1 MSLVFSWVTTKVCL
15 LPIILTN
22 PDFPYSPTPQN
33 LGENEEEKV
42 TGKAPIG
49 CASFT
54 LIFICLDAGESPP
67 PVERGERASQPH
79 LGLQAVAGSHL
90 HLLQIACWLVLNGN
104 TCQMLLQI
112 FCRIER
118 ERERERERRDTHT
131 HTMGRM
137 ASMCHQ
143 ITRDDQQD
151 DDADADDVV
160 LVDLLKILRS
170 ETGALND
177 QSVFYSLL
185 VGEMIFISFFFGVGF
200 FCFLFCGF
208 PCF

>member
-1 MSLVFSWVTTKVCL
+1 
-15 LPIILTN
+15 
-22 PDFPYSPTPQN
+22 
-33 LGENEEEKV
+33 
-42 TGKAPIG
+42 
-49 CASFT
+49 
-54 LIFICLDAGESPP
+54 
-67 PVERGERASQPH
+67 
-79 LGLQAVAGSHL
+79 
-90 HLLQIACWLVLNGN
+90 
-104 TCQMLLQI
+104 MLLQI
-112 FCRIER
+112 FCGIER
-118 ERERERERRDTHT
+118 ERERERRETHT

-151 DDADADDVV
+151 DDDDADADDVV
-160 LVDLLKILRS
+160 FVDLLKILRS

-185 VGEMIFISFFFGVGF
+185 VGEMIFFSFFFGVGF

>member
-1 MSLVFSWVTTKVCL
+1 L

-33 LGENEEEKV
+33 LGENEVEKV

-67 PVERGERASQPH
+67 PVEREERASQPH
-79 LGLQAVAGSHL
+79 LGLQAVGGSHL

-118 ERERERERRDTHT
+118 EREREREEGERHT
-131 HTMGRM
+131 HNVE
-137 ASMCHQ
+137 
-143 ITRDDQQD
+143 D
-151 DDADADDVV
+151 
-160 LVDLLKILRS
+160 
-170 ETGALND
+170 
-177 QSVFYSLL
+177 
-185 VGEMIFISFFFGVGF
+185 GF
-200 FCFLFCGF
+200 NVS
-208 PCF
+208 PDHKR

>member
-1 MSLVFSWVTTKVCL
+1 L

-54 LIFICLDAGESPP
+54 LNFICLDAGESPP

-118 ERERERERRDTHT
+118 ERERERERGETHT
-131 HTMGRM
+131 HTQWGGWLQ
-137 ASMCHQ
+137 CV
-143 ITRDDQQD
+143 TRSQ
-151 DDADADDVV
+151 
-160 LVDLLKILRS
+160 
-170 ETGALND
+170 
-177 QSVFYSLL
+177 
-185 VGEMIFISFFFGVGF
+185 EMINKMMMLMLMM
-200 FCFLFCGF
+200 LFWWIC
-208 PCF
+208 